1 MTPEGKV
8 SNEIEVYLNKQR
20 ILNGRRQATTVKNG
34 EADRWLLYKGIYVHI
49 EIKRPGGGVTTLLQK
64 NKLKALREN
73 GGVGVVVDCVEDV
86 KRLIHLIDIYWATIS
101 TTGVIYWSSAA
112 DYIMGRFNDS
122 RSNS

>member
-8 SNEIEVYLNKQR
+8 SKEIVDYLNKQR

-34 EADRWLLYKGIYVHI
+34 EADRWLLYKGFYVNI
-49 EIKRPGGGVTTLLQK
+49 EIKRPGGGITTLLQK

-73 GGVGVVVDCVEDV
+73 GGVGLVVDCVEDV
-86 KRLIHLIDIYWATIS
+86 MKVLDDIDILVWNELNNLKYDRLKEINTL
-101 TTGVIYWSSAA
+101 
-112 DYIMGRFNDS
+112 FNDS

>member
-8 SNEIEVYLNKQR
+8 SKEIEDYLNKQR

-49 EIKRPGGGVTTLLQK
+49 EIKRPGGGITTLLQK

-73 GGVGVVVDCVEDV
+73 GGVGLVVDCVEDV
-86 KRLIHLIDIYWATIS
+86 MKVLDDIDILVWNELNNLKYDRLKEINTL
-101 TTGVIYWSSAA
+101 
-112 DYIMGRFNDS
+112 FNDS
-122 RSNS
+122 R

>member
-8 SNEIEVYLNKQR
+8 SKEIVDYLNKQR

-34 EADRWLLYKGIYVHI
+34 EADRWLLYKGIYVNI
-49 EIKRPGGGVTTLLQK
+49 EIKRPGGGITTLLQK

-73 GGVGVVVDCVEDV
+73 GGVGLVVDCVEDV
-86 KRLIHLIDIYWATIS
+86 MKVLDDIDILVWNELNNLKYDRLKEINTL
-101 TTGVIYWSSAA
+101 
-112 DYIMGRFNDS
+112 FNDS

>member
-8 SNEIEVYLNKQR
+8 SKEIADYLNKQR

-34 EADRWLLYKGIYVHI
+34 EADRWLLYKGIYVNI
-49 EIKRPGGGVTTLLQK
+49 EIKRPGGGITTLLQK

-73 GGVGVVVDCVEDV
+73 GGVGLVVDCVEAVMKVLDD
-86 KRLIHLIDIYWATIS
+86 IDILVWNELNNLKYDRLKEINTL
-101 TTGVIYWSSAA
+101 
-112 DYIMGRFNDS
+112 FNDS

>member
-8 SNEIEVYLNKQR
+8 SKEIADYLNKQR

-34 EADRWLLYKGIYVHI
+34 EADRWLLYKGIYVNI
-49 EIKRPGGGVTTLLQK
+49 EIKRPGGGITTLLQK

-73 GGVGVVVDCVEDV
+73 GGVGLVVDCVEDV
-86 KRLIHLIDIYWATIS
+86 MKVLDDIDILVWNELNNLKYDRLKEINTL
-101 TTGVIYWSSAA
+101 
-112 DYIMGRFNDS
+112 FNDS

>member
-8 SNEIEVYLNKQR
+8 SKEIVDYLNKQR

-34 EADRWLLYKGIYVHI
+34 EADRWLLYKGIYVNI
-49 EIKRPGGGVTTLLQK
+49 EIKRLGGGITTLLQK

-73 GGVGVVVDCVEDV
+73 GGVGLVVDCVEAVMKVLDD
-86 KRLIHLIDIYWATIS
+86 IDILVWNELNNLKYDRLKEINTL
-101 TTGVIYWSSAA
+101 
-112 DYIMGRFNDS
+112 FNDS

>member
-8 SNEIEVYLNKQR
+8 SKEIVDYLNKQR

-34 EADRWLLYKGIYVHI
+34 EADRWLLYKGIYVNI
-49 EIKRPGGGVTTLLQK
+49 EIKRPGGGITTLLQK

-73 GGVGVVVDCVEDV
+73 GGVGLVVDCVEAVMKVLDD
-86 KRLIHLIDIYWATIS
+86 IDILVWNELNNLKYDRLKEINTL
-101 TTGVIYWSSAA
+101 
-112 DYIMGRFNDS
+112 FNDS